1 MEFIHDKER
10 IYANNEEGEM
20 ICEITFPEVEPDL
33 YDIDHTF
40 VDDSL
45 RGQGIAGKLMDMAV
59 EQIRERHRHRY
70 EFNNAYRELYEQH
83 NMQCVGI
90 NKEADLVEIIELKNH
105 PWFIGVQYHPE
116 FSGTVLS
123 PHPLFMDFIRV
134 AKSQ

>member
-1 MEFIHDKER
+1 MEEQKQLAYKGATMRLGAYECHLCEGSKVR
-10 IYANNEEGEM
+10 AIY
-20 ICEITFPEVEPDL
+20 
-33 YDIDHTF
+33 
-40 VDDSL
+40 
-45 RGQGIAGKLMDMAV
+45 GK

>member
-59 EQIRERHRHRY
+59 EQIRDMGGNIRATCSYAVTWLEKHPQ
-70 EFNNAYRELYEQH
+70 ED
-83 NMQCVGI
+83 MSV
-90 NKEADLVEIIELKNH
+90 EAPN
-105 PWFIGVQYHPE
+105 G
-116 FSGTVLS
+116 LS
-123 PHPLFMDFIRV
+123 CRIDR
-134 AKSQ
+134 